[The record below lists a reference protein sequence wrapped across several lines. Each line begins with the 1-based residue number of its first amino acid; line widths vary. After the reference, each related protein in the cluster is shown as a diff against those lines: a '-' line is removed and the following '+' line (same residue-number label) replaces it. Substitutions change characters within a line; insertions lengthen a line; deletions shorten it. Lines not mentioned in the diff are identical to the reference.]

1 MQISS
6 RQYSNSQYAKLG
18 DRIRKDITNIS
29 KSDYEML
36 QYLRTSYKEPLSIIF
51 RHIENLAHNIDNNCV
66 CTYRVKRIESIISK
80 LLRFPEM
87 CVNRAED
94 IAGCRCIMSSDNAVY
109 ALYNRILKKQ
119 DKLPF
124 EIKGKVNDYIANP
137 KHSGYKS
144 LHLNV
149 VLKNDNRRIEI
160 QLRSIEQHNWATL
173 VEISDLLYGLKIK
186 ENGEE
191 SSPQLYRLHQLLS
204 KSHKSLSFKEIQE
217 ISDIIIEHNYLQKIG
232 GVFAK
237 NYVAVRKHWYSLKL
251 RDKHFF
257 LISTG
262 IDGVPDIQGF
272 QDFDSAEKKYFE
284 QFILNTT
291 NRNIVLTHLQK
302 TDFAKISVAYSNYF
316 LTFNN
321 TIIRILFF
329 LSRAVE
335 ETYKKNSI
343 RSFKKYY
350 QAYLDTMLF
359 WMQQQIIEIHS
370 FRSDSNVRKSVV
382 SYKEWGITIQHGVI
396 IFNQMFHDTHIKL
409 RFRIWNIM
417 TYVVMKSKY
426 KIFTQ
431 EANRLIN
438 A

>member
-6 RQYSNSQYAKLG
+6 RQYSNGQYANLG

-29 KSDYEML
+29 ESDYEML
-36 QYLRTSYKEPLSIIF
+36 QYLRTSYKEPLSIVF
-51 RHIENLAHNIDNNCV
+51 RYVEELAHRVDSNCV

-80 LLRFPEM
+80 LIRFPKM

-94 IAGCRCIMSSDNAVY
+94 IAGCRCIMTSDNAVY
-109 ALYNRILKKQ
+109 ALYNSILKKQ

-124 EIKGKVNDYIANP
+124 EIKGKVNDYISNP
-137 KHSGYKS
+137 KDSGYKS

-186 ENGEE
+186 ENGAD
-191 SSPQLYRLHQLLS
+191 SNPQLYRLHQLLS
-204 KSHKSLSFKEIQE
+204 RSLNSLSFKEIQE
-217 ISDIIIEHNYLQKIG
+217 ISDIVISHNYLQKIG
-232 GVFAK
+232 GVFAN

-262 IDGVPDIQGF
+262 IDCVPDIQGF
-272 QDFDSAEKKYFE
+272 SDFDSAEQKYFE
-284 QFILNTT
+284 QFMLNKA
-291 NRNIVLTHLQK
+291 NKNIVLTHLKK
-302 TDFAKISVAYSNYF
+302 TNFAKISAAYSNYF

-321 TIIRILFF
+321 TIVRILFI
-329 LSRAVE
+329 LSKAVE

-343 RSFKKYY
+343 CSFKKYY

-359 WMQQQIIEIHS
+359 WMQQQIVEMHS
-370 FRSDSNVRKSVV
+370 FKDDNNIRKSKV
-382 SYKEWGITIQHGVI
+382 SHREWELTIAHGVKS
-396 IFNQMFHDTHIKL
+396 FNQMFRNTHDKL
-409 RFRIWNIM
+409 SFRIWNLM
-417 TYVVMKSKY
+417 TYVAMKSKY

-431 EANRLIN
+431 EAKKLIGS
-438 A
+438 